1 MKNFFN
7 LTNILYSLVITILLN
22 LLLLGFMYISGLY
35 FQIYFSFSLYFYSLI
50 YLPFSLIVFI
60 VILVVVGLSSQNKKK
75 GYQSNQMENKDFN
88 SRYERFHQKSDR

>member
-7 LTNILYSLVITILLN
+7 LTNILYSLSITLVLN

-50 YLPFSLIVFI
+50 YLPFSLIIFI
-60 VILVVVGLSSQNKKK
+60 VMLVVVGFSSSKIKN
-75 GYQSNQMENKDFN
+75 GYETKQMENKNVD
-88 SRYERFHQKSDR
+88 SRYEKFHQNK

>member
-7 LTNILYSLVITILLN
+7 PTNILYSLGITVVLN

-50 YLPFSLIVFI
+50 YLPFSLIIFI
-60 VILVVVGLSSQNKKK
+60 VMLVVVGFSSQKIKNGFETEQIEKR
-75 GYQSNQMENKDFN
+75 NFD
-88 SRYERFHQKSDR
+88 SRYEKFHHKN